1 MRNEIMILVK
11 ERMKEKRANERRTI
25 MRAYLSSI
33 NNPWRVFDELM
44 NDVPF
49 EVFNNEWRARN
60 GQYPRVNVWENEKGL
75 AVEAEVAGVD
85 PDKLDVSVES
95 NVLTLKGEKEQAGGT
110 KSEFQ
115 RSFSLPFELD
125 NEHIKATAKNGVLTI
140 LIPRKTGVE
149 KRKIAIEKL

>member
-1 MRNEIMILVK
+1 
-11 ERMKEKRANERRTI
+11 

-60 GQYPRVNVWENEKGL
+60 RQYPRVNVWENEKGL